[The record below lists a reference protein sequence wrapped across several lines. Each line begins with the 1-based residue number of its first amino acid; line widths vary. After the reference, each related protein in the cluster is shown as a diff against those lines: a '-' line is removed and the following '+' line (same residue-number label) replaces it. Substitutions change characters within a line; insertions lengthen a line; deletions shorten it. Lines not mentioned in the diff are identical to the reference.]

1 MKRKNRKTNR
11 KIKKNKY
18 RNRKTKRNKYIQQGG
33 LYDELAKNAL
43 RELGL
48 TEETIRI
55 LEGENEEG
63 LNKRGL
69 DLTSIWT
76 PYQVRCF
83 RDQLVAKIKECA
95 KDFKSIIDEIS
106 DIRIFPKPPNIFK
119 GTLTTDSNKHNYV
132 FRVLKHLTN
141 QKSEDFDDY
150 FSQNQR
156 TFESEENL
164 KEIVNSNFREIQR
177 TEEFLTHLDGEDF
190 ITELDDLI
198 NLNNTEKI
206 KYFLNKA
213 IKNLLQPMTHYNDS
227 YKLEL
232 IEVAASCGLEAEVPE
247 PENLLADF
255 DREAAAPRPRASRA
269 SIPKIVAKY
278 RKL

>member
-33 LYDELAKNAL
+33 LYDEPAKNAL

-63 LNKRGL
+63 LDKRGL

-76 PYQVRCF
+76 PHQVRCF

-106 DIRIFPKPPNIFK
+106 DTTKFPKPSNVFK
-119 GTLTTDSNKHNYV
+119 GTLTTDSEKFSYA
-132 FRVLKHLTN
+132 FRVLKRLTT
-141 QKSEDFDDY
+141 QPEDFDYY

-156 TFESEENL
+156 TFESEKNL

-177 TEEFLTHLDGEDF
+177 TEEFLTHLDGEVF

-198 NLNNTEKI
+198 HLNNQEKI

-213 IKNLLQPMTHYNDS
+213 IKNLLQPMTHYDDN

-232 IEVAASCGLEAEVPE
+232 IEVAALCGLEAEVPE
-247 PENLLADF
+247 PENLLVDF
-255 DREAAAPRPRASRA
+255 DREAAAPRARASRS
-269 SIPKIVAKY
+269 SIPKIVTKY

>member
-33 LYDELAKNAL
+33 LYDEPAKNAL

-55 LEGENEEG
+55 LEGENEDG
-63 LNKRGL
+63 LDKRGL
-69 DLTSIWT
+69 DLASIWT

-83 RDQLVAKIKECA
+83 RDQLVNKIIECA
-95 KDFKSIIDEIS
+95 TDLKSIIDVIS
-106 DIRIFPKPPNIFK
+106 DTTKFPKPSNVFK
-119 GTLTTDSNKHNYV
+119 GTLTTDSEKFRYV
-132 FRVLKHLTN
+132 FRVLKRLTT
-141 QKSEDFDDY
+141 QPEDFDNY
-150 FSQNQR
+150 FSQNHR

-190 ITELDDLI
+190 ITELEDLI
-198 NLNNTEKI
+198 HLNNTEKI

-213 IKNLLQPMTHYNDS
+213 IKNLLQPMTHYDDS

-232 IEVAASCGLEAEVPE
+232 IEVAASCGLEEEVPE
-247 PENLLADF
+247 PENLLVDF
-255 DREAAAPRPRASRA
+255 DIEAAAPRARASRA
-269 SIPKIVAKY
+269 SIPKIVTKY